1 MEKVYKVPKI
11 HCSGCVATVERAVT
25 GVPGV
30 IRAKANE
37 QTKEVRVEFDPA
49 RVSEEHIKHSLVR
62 VGYPVA
68 S

>member
-11 HCSGCVATVERAVT
+11 HCSGCVATVERAAS

-30 IRAKANE
+30 LRVTANE

-49 RVSEEHIKHSLVR
+49 RASEEQIKESLSR
-62 VGYPVA
+62 VGYPVGA
-68 S
+68 

>member
-11 HCSGCVATVERAVT
+11 HCSGCVATVERAAIR
-25 GVPGV
+25 VPGV

-37 QTKEVRVEFDPA
+37 QTKEIRVEFDPA
-49 RVSEEHIKHSLVR
+49 RVSEEQIKESLVG